1 MDTGD
6 VRVPEEAERKRSQA
20 IQEELRRRGAERE
33 RPREE
38 LDYIDRLL
46 KQF

>member
-1 MDTGD
+1 MT
-6 VRVPEEAERKRSQA
+6 VPEERERQHTRA
-20 IQEELRRRGAERE
+20 IEEELRRRDAERT
-33 RPREE
+33 RPQPE

>member
-1 MDTGD
+1 MT
-6 VRVPEEAERKRSQA
+6 VPEERERQRTQA
-20 IQEELRRRGAERE
+20 IEEELRRRGADRM
-33 RPREE
+33 RPQME

>member
-1 MDTGD
+1 MT
-6 VRVPEEAERKRSQA
+6 VPDQAAPHKSEAIE
-20 IQEELRRRGAERE
+20 EELRRRDAERT
-33 RPREE
+33 RPKEE

>member
-1 MDTGD
+1 MK
-6 VRVPEEAERKRSQA
+6 VPDESDLQRAREILKELRKRAAER
-20 IQEELRRRGAERE
+20 G
-33 RPREE
+33 RPQQE